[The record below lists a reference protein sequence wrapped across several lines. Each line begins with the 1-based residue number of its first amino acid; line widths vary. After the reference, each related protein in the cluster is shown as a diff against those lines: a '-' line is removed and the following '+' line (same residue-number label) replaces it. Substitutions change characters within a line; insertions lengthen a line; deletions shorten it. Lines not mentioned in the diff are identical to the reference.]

1 MLLDKCVPNLVATE
15 ITGKDGAAL
24 FDSEPKPDNRQ
35 TARAILALL
44 AEGQIGLSDSKPLSR
59 RPDLGDGEAA
69 FENGAIYE
77 GGGLAGEASSLSPN
91 IRAQKIKNPIST
103 TDGSAASLN
112 PSAAD
117 GWRGNGEPE
126 TGKMEVGEGELIGDQ
141 GHYIELVE
149 RVGDGRERY
158 FINAAGQRVCTAWGR
173 DEATRLCQE
182 LIETGRMTR

>member
-1 MLLDKCVPNLVATE
+1 M
-15 ITGKDGAAL
+15 
-24 FDSEPKPDNRQ
+24 
-35 TARAILALL
+35 
-44 AEGQIGLSDSKPLSR
+44 
-59 RPDLGDGEAA
+59 
-69 FENGAIYE
+69 
-77 GGGLAGEASSLSPN
+77 EASSLSPN

-149 RVGDGRERY
+149 RAGDGRERY
-158 FINAAGQRVCTAWGR
+158 FISNPAGQRVCASWSR
-173 DEATRLCQE
+173 EEARRLCRE
-182 LIETGRMTR
+182 LIDKGSVTR